1 MRKKKIRK
9 SMSDKTLNTIVS
21 SAMVVFVIIILYP
34 LIYIVSSSFSSGP
47 AVTSGQVLLWPV
59 EPTLGGYKIVFDSKD
74 VWTGYK
80 NTLIYTGLGTVLNV
94 VATILVAY
102 PLSRKDL
109 PCKGF
114 YMTLFMIP
122 MFFSGGLIPSYL
134 VMSKLHL
141 VNSRWAMM
149 LPGLV
154 SIYNMIVMRTFFQNS
169 IPEELLEASKM
180 DGISDIGYMTKILLP
195 LSKASIAV
203 VTLYYAV
210 AHWNAY
216 FNALIYLRDKSKQP
230 LQLVLRRIMTSASLE
245 ASAGLDPEVV
255 AEIQSA
261 VDVMKYALVVV
272 VTVPI
277 LVIYPIVQKYFEKGV
292 MIGSVKG

>member
-1 MRKKKIRK
+1 MINRKN
-9 SMSDKTLNTIVS
+9 MSDKALNVIVS
-21 SAMVVFVIIILYP
+21 SVMIVFVILILYP
-34 LIYIVSSSFSSGP
+34 LIFILSSSFSSGA

-59 EPTLGGYKIVFDSKD
+59 EPTVAGYKIVFKNQD

-80 NTLIYTGLGTVLNV
+80 NTLIYTGLGTLLNV
-94 VATILVAY
+94 ITTILAAY

-122 MFFSGGLIPSYL
+122 MFFSGGLIPTYL
-134 VMSKLHL
+134 MMSQLHL
-141 VNSRWAMM
+141 VNTRWAMI

-169 IPEELLEASKM
+169 IPGELLEAGKV
-180 DGISDIGYMTKILLP
+180 DGITDIGYLTKILLP

-203 VTLYYAV
+203 ITLYYAV
-210 AHWNAY
+210 GHWNAY
-216 FNALIYLRDKSKQP
+216 FNALIYVRDKNKQP
-230 LQLVLRRIMTSASLE
+230 LQLILRKIMTSTSLE
-245 ASAGLDPEVV
+245 ATQGLDPEVI
-255 AEIQSA
+255 AEIQQS
-261 VDVMKYALVVV
+261 VDVMKYAMIVV

-277 LVIYPIVQKYFEKGV
+277 LVIYPLVQKYFEKGV
-292 MIGSVKG
+292 MVGSVKG